1 MSERKLDF
9 TKGKVEVL
17 TLDELKQTHVVNY
30 PNGKPI
36 GDIYHYDMIQFIMTE
51 LEEKNI
57 PYQVN
62 EIFAVD
68 NIMKGRNGV
77 MIAKEQEEQY
87 GVGSLES
94 HILNRVFANIG
105 LFDDQRYNLAVSY
118 TQQGIM
124 VGFGPFV
131 YACHNQTICRADH
144 LVCNYGVRGMRKL
157 EPKDRDLQIFMSNV
171 HQKLD
176 LVLPAYEEDLRMVE
190 EMKDFAMETPQILQF
205 IGALDT
211 KRVLS
216 DSTDKDIKQTGI
228 YPIQDKDIH
237 RLIEVLERDRLLGG
251 CTAYALMQAANFYCK
266 PGYAPFHTL
275 LPQSLMIFN
284 GLKSYMQ
291 GGEFDFYLEER
302 K

>member
-105 LFDDQRYNLAVSY
+105 LFDDQRYNFAVSY

-216 DSTDKDIKQTGI
+216 DSTDKDIRQTGI

-251 CTAYALMQAANFYCK
+251 CTAYALMQTANFYCK

-291 GGEFDFYLEER
+291 GGEFDFYLEEP
-302 K
+302 

>member
-118 TQQGIM
+118 TQQGIK

-131 YACHNQTICRADH
+131 
-144 LVCNYGVRGMRKL
+144 
-157 EPKDRDLQIFMSNV
+157 
-171 HQKLD
+171 
-176 LVLPAYEEDLRMVE
+176 
-190 EMKDFAMETPQILQF
+190 
-205 IGALDT
+205 
-211 KRVLS
+211 
-216 DSTDKDIKQTGI
+216 
-228 YPIQDKDIH
+228 
-237 RLIEVLERDRLLGG
+237 
-251 CTAYALMQAANFYCK
+251 
-266 PGYAPFHTL
+266 
-275 LPQSLMIFN
+275 
-284 GLKSYMQ
+284 
-291 GGEFDFYLEER
+291 
-302 K
+302 

>member
-1 MSERKLDF
+1 MRKLDF
-9 TKGKVEVL
+9 TKGRVEVL

-36 GDIYHYDMIQFIMTE
+36 GDIYHYDMIQFILTE

-105 LFDDQRYNLAVSY
+105 LFDDQSYNLAVSY

-124 VGFGPFV
+124 VGFGPYVF
-131 YACHNQTICRADH
+131 ACHNQTICAAQH
-144 LVCNYGVRGMRKL
+144 IVSNYSLPGCGRMEFR
-157 EPKDRDLQIFMSNV
+157 DRE
-171 HQKLD
+171 
-176 LVLPAYEEDLRMVE
+176 LPAFLNRLTATVDQVIPSYEADMKEIRSMQNVVMTQVE
-190 EMKDFAMETPQILQF
+190 VEQF
-205 IGALDT
+205 IGALDA
-211 KRVLS
+211 KRVLC
-216 DSTDKDIKQTGI
+216 DS
-228 YPIQDKDIH
+228 QDKDIH
-237 RLIEVLERDRLLGG
+237 SQECYPLGDKNIHALIENLHKKRMWKG
-251 CTAYALMQAANFYCK
+251 CTMYQLMQEANFFCK
-266 PGYAPFHTL
+266 PGHTL
-275 LPQSLMIFN
+275 FNLALPQSLMLFNGMKSYHQTGIFN
-284 GLKSYMQ
+284 FSINSSN
-291 GGEFDFYLEER
+291 E
-302 K
+302 